1 MSFKL
6 TSGLHDSQAQRA
18 KLSTQIWHGL
28 QKSISFWYRDF
39 VAMCKKLLNNNYLFE
54 MKFLQHLLQLTTFSQ
69 ATRKAVVWATCCA
82 ELHYLVPAFSDCM

>member
-28 QKSISFWYRDF
+28 QKSISF
-39 VAMCKKLLNNNYLFE
+39 
-54 MKFLQHLLQLTTFSQ
+54 
-69 ATRKAVVWATCCA
+69 
-82 ELHYLVPAFSDCM
+82 